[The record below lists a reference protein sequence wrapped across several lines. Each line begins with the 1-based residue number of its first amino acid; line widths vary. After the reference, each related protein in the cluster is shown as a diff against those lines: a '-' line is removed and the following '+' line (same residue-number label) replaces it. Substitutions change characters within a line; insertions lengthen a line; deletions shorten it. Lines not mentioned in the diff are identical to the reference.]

1 MLVGIPSLVMCCVS
15 CLVMPFYASSG
26 SNVETQKSFSL
37 SGTFLVKYS
46 RATSTFWFTKG
57 VRAGSY
63 ITWFS
68 AGTVFS
74 NFLLGK
80 ILGILKVGMML
91 LQVVFGVIFASEGV
105 HSAVSIF
112 SNFSLPYLLI
122 LLYFDWMLIVLKVK
136 SPPIIFF
143 TFCLLM
149 FLKDFWI
156 RLLWSC
162 TSYKMQSIYEM
173 NLPLSQTG
181 HEQARSSTGQAVAL
195 ARAFPTPSFL
205 LRCPVP

>member
-1 MLVGIPSLVMCCVS
+1 
-15 CLVMPFYASSG
+15 
-26 SNVETQKSFSL
+26 
-37 SGTFLVKYS
+37 
-46 RATSTFWFTKG
+46 
-57 VRAGSY
+57 
-63 ITWFS
+63 
-68 AGTVFS
+68 
-74 NFLLGK
+74 
-80 ILGILKVGMML
+80 ML
-91 LQVVFGVIFASEGV
+91 LQVVFGVVFPSEDV
-105 HSAVSIF
+105 RSAVSIF

-162 TSYKMQSIYEM
+162 TSYKMQSMYEV

-195 ARAFPTPSFL
+195 ARAFPTPSFR
-205 LRCPVP
+205 LRCPVPWEWKSTWLVYSKLNATSQHRCAFDSSPALRSVDPRQQCKVAQSLSKY